1 MPEPLRPL
9 ARRQAAEVRH
19 AHFGT
24 DAETLV
30 ARMREAIAADLASE
44 RVEAETKWKMEE
56 EQRQAN
62 VRREALEALEERLE
76 AERRAE
82 EEQKQAEAKARQQAE
97 EEARLLEAEAKRRAE
112 EERKQAEAVAAR
124 QEAEEKARRL
134 EAEAKR
140 KVKEEQKLDMATVGR
155 TNVDRRALAL
165 AAAVVL
171 LLIGAGG
178 YTVVQ
183 QMNRSSADLLSAT
196 TEAEAVEA
204 RKMAAL
210 FTSKEAMEGV
220 WVSGRIGK
228 VLHGLQFR
236 SDCQKMCA
244 QDVDCDVYSWRISSQ
259 VCYLYNATAELKPN
273 KDFVSGVR
281 K

>member
-1 MPEPLRPL
+1 
-9 ARRQAAEVRH
+9 
-19 AHFGT
+19 
-24 DAETLV
+24 
-30 ARMREAIAADLASE
+30 MREAIAADLASE
-44 RVEAETKWKMEE
+44 RVDAETKWKMEE

-155 TNVDRRALAL
+155 ANVDRRALAL

-220 WVSGRIGK
+220 WFLVELVKCCTVCS
-228 VLHGLQFR
+228 LGLTARKCARRTWTATFIVGEFHHR
-236 SDCQKMCA
+236 SVIYTTQ
-244 QDVDCDVYSWRISSQ
+244 
-259 VCYLYNATAELKPN
+259 LLN
-273 KDFVSGVR
+273 
-281 K
+281 